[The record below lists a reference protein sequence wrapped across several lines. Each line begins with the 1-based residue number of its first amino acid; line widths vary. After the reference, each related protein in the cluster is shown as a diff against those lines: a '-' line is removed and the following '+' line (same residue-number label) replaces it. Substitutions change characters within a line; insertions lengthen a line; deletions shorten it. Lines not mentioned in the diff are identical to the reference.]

1 MNDIT
6 KKVTLDDSDL
16 QEIDN
21 ILLEDDDLSEVD
33 KILAKEESLN
43 VSEVPTATQS
53 SKPPRK
59 PESLKEEA
67 IGGATGLGIGY
78 GAGVL
83 SRDALNN
90 KALDAI
96 AADMGFAG
104 DINEQFGQQ
113 TVREL
118 AKRAVDEDI
127 YGTFQTPEKQKQKI
141 KSLLQQTGAK
151 QAQLYNELVPEANL
165 TPIEDIVSE
174 FKKNA
179 VPKTNIDPALG
190 KAFENTTSNLEQ
202 FHKPGQTN
210 RRVVKTGEEVS
221 DLEKTLNRYNELKAS
236 KEAKL
241 KALDRNVTFSEP
253 SIDGKYLTGTMQEDI
268 ITPEKIIKGTVYPGK
283 IIEETIP
290 ETVIKGTKTPEK
302 IIKGKDVPE
311 VRAIDSLQQKINR
324 ETAKLGV
331 KGVTAIEVIPE
342 KVQGDLL
349 VSGIKYTNA
358 AGKEIITPIIV
369 PNKNSPAISIP
380 DEVIPA
386 VNIPDEVIPAK
397 TIPKVIIPEYTEPDT
412 VIPAGTKTT
421 KTPLQ
426 VEVEGNKGARSLI
439 AIIDS
444 PQLIKQLS
452 LEDLQLLKTQMT
464 DLAYTEA
471 GTPGSSRAADM
482 ASKAANVAR
491 NKIDER
497 ILELSAGGSRLE
509 ELKSINKKFGDLSK
523 MEQGAIKEASKAAES
538 ADKVFSKEGLIAASK
553 RGIFK
558 GASKAGKTLPGV
570 LGGLGALVGMTA
582 GALAEEPGR
591 RLKGAGYG
599 LDQGLNPA
607 ESLGDAELPKSQ
619 MAREALN
626 QEMRIK
632 EEVRQMPVE
641 EKGKVVDVLKSK
653 LDYTPEEMQQVSE
666 KILNIKGAE
675 SYATIL
681 NQAAQQSDR
690 SRKSILWGLL
700 QQPAFRELMKKVEN
714 E

>member
-127 YGTFQTPEKQKQKI
+127 YGTFQTPEKQKQTI

-174 FKKNA
+174 FKKSA
-179 VPKTNIDPALG
+179 VPKTNIDPALE
-190 KAFENTTSNLEQ
+190 KAYENTVGNLEK
-202 FHKPGQTN
+202 FHKPEQTR

-268 ITPEKIIKGTVYPGK
+268 VTPEKITKGTVYPGK

-302 IIKGKDVPE
+302 IIKGKNVPE
-311 VRAIDSLQQKINR
+311 IKASDTLQQMINK
-324 ETAKLGV
+324 ELAKAEFLGQ
-331 KGVTAIEVIPE
+331 EVEVVPS
-342 KVQGDLL
+342 KVINDQL
-349 VSGIKYTNA
+349 VGGIKYKDKS
-358 AGKEIITPIIV
+358 GKDKIKTIV
-369 PNKNSPAISIP
+369 IPNKNSPAVSIP
-380 DEVIPA
+380 DEIIPA
-386 VNIPDEVIPAK
+386 VDIPDEVIPAK

-412 VIPAGTKTT
+412 IIPARTKTT

-632 EEVRQMPVE
+632 EEVRQIPVE

>member
-268 ITPEKIIKGTVYPGK
+268 VTPEKITKGTVYPGK

-302 IIKGKDVPE
+302 IIKGKNVPE
-311 VRAIDSLQQKINR
+311 IKASDTLQQMINK
-324 ETAKLGV
+324 ELAKAEFLGQ
-331 KGVTAIEVIPE
+331 EVEVVPS
-342 KVQGDLL
+342 KVINDQL
-349 VSGIKYTNA
+349 VGGIKYKDKS
-358 AGKEIITPIIV
+358 GKDKIKTIV
-369 PNKNSPAISIP
+369 IPNKNSPAVSIP
-380 DEVIPA
+380 DEIIPA
-386 VNIPDEVIPAK
+386 VDIPDEVIPAK

-412 VIPAGTKTT
+412 IIPARTKTT